1 MLKSIQEKLQKST
14 IHGKTHI
21 LLYLIVVI
29 FLLCWLIGLLALMG
43 LKADYDSNYPTQKI
57 SMLHVNEIQSSLLDS
72 DTQRTKAHI
81 LWQAYKNDLQEKEN
95 RYKFLNKIR
104 QWYQASFLGEQ
115 KNQITRL
122 LETQKLL
129 IAGIDKALEDPSHA
143 HYELFTQ
150 LVQTNINLATIN
162 KEVSDSLYRFSLK
175 ILGFFFFVLACMF
188 LILSKAITD
197 SINSAYNSLENL
209 VTQKTIE
216 LQTLN
221 DNLQKSIEY
230 EVKQNQQK
238 DLFLYQQARLASMGE
253 MIHNIAHQ
261 WRQPLNSLTLLIQS
275 FKTKYDQGK
284 FDKEFLYAQTE
295 YGLKIAKNMS
305 ETIESFSTFFRP
317 DREKTYF
324 SVKKALLDSLE
335 LLSGVL
341 CDESIQVSTNVQEDF
356 EILGYE
362 NAFTQVVFVLLNNA
376 IDAFKESKHDKD
388 TRFIEISILHA
399 EQYLSIDV
407 RDNAGGIN
415 LDDIHKI
422 FEPYFTT
429 KHKSVGTGIGLYMA
443 KQIIEK
449 QFFGSIEVQNIIFKQ
464 NKNTDTSSSGIES
477 RGTAFSIIIPHSANI
492 LKATDV
498 ASRAQ
503 AQSHKGGNN
512 ESRQS

>member
-1 MLKSIQEKLQKST
+1 MFKSIQNKLQRST
-14 IHGKTHI
+14 IQGKTHI
-21 LLYLIVVI
+21 LLYLIVII
-29 FLLCWLIGLLALMG
+29 FLLCWATGFLALAG

-57 SMLHVNEIQSSLLDS
+57 SMLHISEIQNLFGDL
-72 DTQRTKAHI
+72 DTQDTKIKI
-81 LWQAYKNDLQEKEN
+81 LWQAYKNDLEQKEN
-95 RYKFLNKIR
+95 RYKLLHKIR
-104 QWYQASFLGEQ
+104 QWYQSTFLGEQ
-115 KNQITRL
+115 KKQVTRL
-122 LETQKLL
+122 LETQRWL
-129 IAGIDKALEDPSHA
+129 IREIDTALEGHSKA
-143 HYELFTQ
+143 HNELFTQ
-150 LVQTNINLATIN
+150 LVQTNIKLATIN
-162 KEVSDSLYRFSLK
+162 KEVSDSLYGFSLK
-175 ILGFFFFVLACMF
+175 ILGFFLFMLACMF

-209 VTQKTIE
+209 VTQKTIQ

-221 DNLQKSIEY
+221 DNLQKSIEH

-284 FDKEFLYAQTE
+284 FDKEFLYTQTE

-305 ETIESFSTFFRP
+305 ETIEGFSTFFRP

-324 SVKKALLDSLE
+324 SIKKALSDSLE
-335 LLSGVL
+335 LLSSVL
-341 CDESIQVSTNVQEDF
+341 YDESIQVSIKAQEDL

-376 IDAFKESKHDKD
+376 IDAFKESKHDKN
-388 TRFIEISILHA
+388 TRFVEISINPKDENLTI
-399 EQYLSIDV
+399 SV
-407 RDNAGGIN
+407 KDNAGGIK
-415 LDDIHKI
+415 LDDIQKI

-443 KQIIEK
+443 RQIIEK

-464 NKNTDTSSSGIES
+464 DKNTDTSSSDVES
-477 RGTAFSIIIPHSANI
+477 TGTAFSIIIPYGAKI
-492 LKATDV
+492 LKATDTT
-498 ASRAQ
+498 SRVIARNLT
-503 AQSHKGGNN
+503 K
-512 ESRQS
+512 EE

>member
-1 MLKSIQEKLQKST
+1 MLKSIQNKLQKAT
-14 IHGKTHI
+14 IQGKTHI
-21 LLYLIVVI
+21 LLYLIAII
-29 FLLCWLIGLLALMG
+29 FLLCWATGFLALTG

-57 SMLHVNEIQSSLLDS
+57 SMLHVSEIQNSLLDS
-72 DTQRTKAHI
+72 DTHDTKIQI
-81 LWQAYKNDLQEKEN
+81 LWQAYKNDLEEKAN
-95 RYKFLNKIR
+95 RYKILNQIR
-104 QWYQASFLGEQ
+104 QWYQSTFLSEQ
-115 KNQITRL
+115 KEQITRL
-122 LETQKLL
+122 IETQKWL
-129 IAGIDKALEDPSHA
+129 IKSIDTALQTRDKA
-143 HYELFTQ
+143 HYDLFTQ

-162 KEVSDSLYRFSLK
+162 KEVSDSLYGFSLK
-175 ILGFFFFVLACMF
+175 ILGFFLFVLACMF

-209 VTQKTIE
+209 VAQKTIE

-284 FDKEFLYAQTE
+284 FDKEFLYARTE

-324 SVKKALLDSLE
+324 SIKKALLDSLD

-341 CDESIQVSTNVQEDF
+341 YEESIQVSTNAQEDF

-376 IDAFKESKHDKD
+376 IDAFKESKQKAQD
-388 TRFIEISILHA
+388 TRLIEINITPCDSNLTI
-399 EQYLSIDV
+399 V
-407 RDNAGGIN
+407 VKDNAGGIQ
-415 LDDIHKI
+415 LDDIQKI

-449 QFFGSIEVQNIIFKQ
+449 QFFGSIEVQNIVFNPLFNGAK
-464 NKNTDTSSSGIES
+464 SSDITCTKA
-477 RGTAFSIIIPHSANI
+477 RGSAFSIIIPYNANI
-492 LKATDV
+492 LRHSTKCDHNA
-498 ASRAQ
+498 
-503 AQSHKGGNN
+503 
-512 ESRQS
+512 

>member
-1 MLKSIQEKLQKST
+1 MLKSIQNKLQKVT
-14 IHGKTHI
+14 IEGKTHI
-21 LLYLIVVI
+21 LLYLIGII
-29 FLLCWLIGLLALMG
+29 FLLCWATGFLALAG

-57 SMLHVNEIQSSLLDS
+57 SMLHVSEIQNSLLDS
-72 DTQRTKAHI
+72 HTQDAKI
-81 LWQAYKNDLQEKEN
+81 QLLWQAYKSDLEEKAS
-95 RYKFLNKIR
+95 RYKFLKIVR
-104 QWYQASFLGEQ
+104 QWYQNTFLGEQ
-115 KNQITRL
+115 KEQITRL
-122 LETQKLL
+122 LEVQKNL
-129 IAGIDKALEDPSHA
+129 IASIDSTLLARDKIR
-143 HYELFTQ
+143 YNLFTQ
-150 LVQTNINLATIN
+150 LVQVNINLATIN
-162 KEVSDSLYRFSLK
+162 KEVSDSLYGFSLK
-175 ILGFFFFVLACMF
+175 ILGFFLFVLACMF

-209 VTQKTIE
+209 VAQKTTE
-216 LQTLN
+216 LQSLN

-284 FDKEFLYAQTE
+284 LDEAFLYAQTE

-305 ETIESFSTFFRP
+305 ETIESFSTFFHP

-324 SVKKALLDSLE
+324 SIKKALLDSLE

-341 CDESIQVSTNVQEDF
+341 YEESIQVRTNAQEDF

-376 IDAFKESKHDKD
+376 IDAFKESKQKLQEA
-388 TRFIEISILHA
+388 RSIKISITPCDEH
-399 EQYLSIDV
+399 LSIMV
-407 RDNAGGIN
+407 RDNAGGIQ
-415 LDDIHKI
+415 LEDIQKI

-449 QFFGSIEVQNIIFKQ
+449 QFFGRIEVQNITFAQ
-464 NKNTDTSSSGIES
+464 TLDSAKNSDISHSKGS
-477 RGTAFSIIIPHSANI
+477 AFSIIIPYSANI
-492 LKATDV
+492 LRRIT
-498 ASRAQ
+498 
-503 AQSHKGGNN
+503 
-512 ESRQS
+512 ESSAPKSKKES